1 MVGTFHDLLLEYGLA
16 TLLTPD
22 TNLAQ
27 QRLLEPSHLLY
38 PGAVSSLLGGG
49 ILSAGFYKIS
59 SPRFA

>member
-1 MVGTFHDLLLEYGLA
+1 MVGTFHDLLLEYGFA
-16 TLLTPD
+16 ALLTPD

-27 QRLLEPSHLLY
+27 QMLLEPSQLLY
-38 PGAVSSLLGGG
+38 PGAVCSLLGGG